1 MGGEHFS
8 VSKNARLSSRGVILW
23 VHALAN
29 DCQIDYANDCVF
41 QVKLL
46 SSYQNSQWELLP
58 PPPFIGL
65 KCLQNI
71 LTFAVFAAT
80 AQVLGRPY
88 KKRDLIDQFPIYE
101 P

>member
-29 DCQIDYANDCVF
+29 DCQIDHANDCVF

-65 KCLQNI
+65 KCLQHI

-88 KKRDLIDQFPIYE
+88 KKE
-101 P
+101 T